1 MNPIDVRRIL
11 EACNEEL
18 EALEIK
24 AVSQGGNLS
33 YKDIQATRATI
44 WKLGEEV
51 LKQYHGERVRSGQA
65 KGFAS
70 ARGKPEAEQKPQIQ
84 DAILYARSYPPQFFS
99 SMKERVRDFLVWRQ
113 SKDIREKLRYRP
125 GKEIGETQA
134 GIHLREA
141 DVFLSLSKKSKK

>member
-11 EACNEEL
+11 EACNEKL

-65 KGFAS
+65 KG
-70 ARGKPEAEQKPQIQ
+70 
-84 DAILYARSYPPQFFS
+84 
-99 SMKERVRDFLVWRQ
+99 
-113 SKDIREKLRYRP
+113 
-125 GKEIGETQA
+125 
-134 GIHLREA
+134 
-141 DVFLSLSKKSKK
+141 LSLIHI